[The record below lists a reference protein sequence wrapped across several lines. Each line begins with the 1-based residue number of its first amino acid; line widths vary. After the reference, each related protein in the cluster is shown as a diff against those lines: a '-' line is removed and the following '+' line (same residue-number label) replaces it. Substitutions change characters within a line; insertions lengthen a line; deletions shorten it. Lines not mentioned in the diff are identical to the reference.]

1 MLSSVFFEKKSHLG
15 IFFQNFSIRQSK
27 IAYMSGQLFV
37 ENLQLAL
44 KEKKLAQKDLAKTL
58 QTGTSTIS
66 NWIKRGTIP
75 AADTAVKIAQLLGVS
90 VEWLVTGRDAV
101 SETFSREE
109 VELVRKWRA
118 IKDDDRQTLTLL
130 LDTFYGKTQAAL
142 EKKEA

>member
-1 MLSSVFFEKKSHLG
+1 
-15 IFFQNFSIRQSK
+15 
-27 IAYMSGQLFV
+27 MSGQLFV
-37 ENLQLAL
+37 DNLQLAL
-44 KEKKLAQKDLAKTL
+44 KDNGLAQKDLAEML

-75 AADTAVKIAQLLGVS
+75 SADIAIKIAQFLGVS

-109 VELVRKWRA
+109 VEVVRKWRA
-118 IKDDDRQTLTLL
+118 IRDDDRQTLALL
-130 LDTFYGKTQAAL
+130 LDTFYGKTQAVL

>member
-1 MLSSVFFEKKSHLG
+1 
-15 IFFQNFSIRQSK
+15 
-27 IAYMSGQLFV
+27 MSGQLFI
-37 ENLQLAL
+37 ENLQSAL
-44 KEKKLAQKDLAKTL
+44 REKKLAQKDLAKML
-58 QTGTSTIS
+58 QTGTSTVS

-75 AADTAVKIAQLLGVS
+75 SADTAVKIAQFLGVS

-109 VELVRKWRA
+109 VEVVRRWRA
-118 IKDDDRQTLTLL
+118 IKDEDRQTLALL